1 MRRMLIFWRTNQPQV
16 LMVGW
21 RRDAESVCSRDPKTE
36 TKRER
41 ESERER
47 EERQQPRRVESV
59 KTEVK

>member
-1 MRRMLIFWRTNQPQV
+1 
-16 LMVGW
+16 MVGW

-36 TKRER
+36 TKRERERERER